1 MIVLIFFFGH
11 ILCYIVSI
19 ALRSVIYMYIQKKPP
34 GLQSILD
41 PLILDIIRLQFAA
54 YTFFILF
61 LVAGLTDGQLSFLLS
76 QVIIVMNISANNF
89 VYGLCLFLMII
100 KALLLFKGSQ
110 TDVSDSTIV
119 CCSRAF
125 GLVVVYLR
133 FLGDFWVMQP
143 APGFMTKF
151 LTGTDHQT

>member
-1 MIVLIFFFGH
+1 MIVLIFLFCH
-11 ILCYIVSI
+11 ILTYIVSI
-19 ALRSVIYMYIQKKPP
+19 TLRLIIYKYIQKKPL

-41 PLILDIIRLQFAA
+41 PLILDIIRLQLAA

-61 LVAGLTDGQLSFLLS
+61 LIAGLTHGQLSFLLS
-76 QVIIVMNISANNF
+76 QVIIVMNISANNL
-89 VYGLCLFLMII
+89 VYGLCLFFMIF

-110 TDVSDSTIV
+110 TDVSDSIIV

-133 FLGDFWVMQP
+133 FLGDFSVMNP
-143 APGFMTKF
+143 APGLMTKF